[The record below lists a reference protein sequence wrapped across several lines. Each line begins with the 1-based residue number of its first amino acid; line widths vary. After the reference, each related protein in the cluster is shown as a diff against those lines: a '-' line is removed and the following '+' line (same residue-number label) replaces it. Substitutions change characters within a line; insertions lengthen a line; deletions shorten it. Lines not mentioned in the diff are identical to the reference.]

1 MDARLELISRTSVP
15 NDKKILLIVI
25 DGLGG
30 LAHPA
35 YGNQTELQ
43 YARLPNLD
51 GWVKQRTTATGWI
64 YPVRRGVVP
73 GSGAGHLGLFGYDPL
88 YYKVGRGALEAADL
102 ETSEIGRG
110 DVTGRMNFC
119 TVDAEGKI
127 VDRRAGRIKDA
138 VRQADALNQQVR
150 IPGVDF
156 QVIPMKEHRGVLVLK
171 NGGWSPQITDT
182 DPQKAGLAPLASR
195 AVTAGDA
202 AAEKTAAVV
211 NEFTRQAMQ
220 VLKAMAP
227 ANGVLMRS
235 FSTYPDLPQFDTV
248 YSVKSAAISAYPL
261 YRGIAQVVGMNV
273 IREAAD
279 SDFKGEVALLARHK
293 GAYDFFFL
301 HYKDPD
307 SRGEDGD
314 FLGKVA
320 ALERFDAAFADIL
333 EMQFDVLA
341 VTGDHATP
349 SVMSGHSHHPVPV
362 AIAAPLMPEDN
373 TTSFDEPSCRFGV
386 LGQMEG
392 GDLMPQLL
400 AYSGKLGKFEGFA

>member
-15 NDKKILLIVI
+15 SDKKILLIVI

-51 GWVKQRTTATGWI
+51 GWVKRPTTGTGWI

-88 YYKVGRGALEAADL
+88 HYKVGRGALEAADV
-102 ETSEIGRG
+102 ETDEIGRG

-119 TVDAEGKI
+119 TMDGEGR
-127 VDRRAGRIKDA
+127 VSDRRAGRIQD
-138 VRQADALNQQVR
+138 VSRQAEALNAQVR
-150 IPGVDF
+150 IPGVEF
-156 QVIPMKEHRGVLVLK
+156 RVIPMKEHRGVWVLK
-171 NGGWSPQITDT
+171 GEAWRPQISDT
-182 DPQKAGLAPLASR
+182 DPQKTGVPPLTSR
-195 AVTAGDA
+195 AVTAGDT
-202 AAEKTAAVV
+202 AAEKTAEVV
-211 NEFTRQAMQ
+211 NEFTRQAMR
-220 VLKAMAP
+220 VLKQMGS

-261 YRGIAQVVGMNV
+261 YRGIARVVGMQV
-273 IREAAD
+273 IKGAD
-279 SDFKGEVALLARHK
+279 DLKAEVALLGRHQ

-320 ALERFDAAFADIL
+320 ALERFDAVFADIL
-333 EMQFDVLA
+333 AMPFEVLA

-373 TTSFDEPSCRFGV
+373 TVAFDEPSCRLGV

-400 AYSGKLGKFEGFA
+400 AYSGKLGKFDGFA

>member
-138 VRQADALNQQVR
+138 IRQADALNQQVR

-182 DPQKAGLAPLASR
+182 DPQKTGLAPLASR

-235 FSTYPDLPQFDTV
+235 FSTYPDLPQFDAV

>member
-1 MDARLELISRTSVP
+1 MDARLTLISRTSVP
-15 NDKKILLIVI
+15 NAKKILLVVI

-51 GWVKQRTTATGWI
+51 GWVQQRTTATGWI

-88 YYKVGRGALEAADL
+88 YYNVGRGALEAADL
-102 ETSEIGRG
+102 ETDEIGRG

-119 TVDAEGKI
+119 TVDAEGK
-127 VDRRAGRIKDA
+127 VTDRRAGRIKDA
-138 VRQADALNQQVR
+138 VRQADALNQHVR
-150 IPGVDF
+150 IPGVEI

-171 NGGWSPQITDT
+171 GGNWSPKITDT
-182 DPQKAGLAPLASR
+182 DPQQVGAVPLGSR
-195 AVTAGDA
+195 AVTAGDV
-202 AAEKTAAVV
+202 AAEKTAEVV

-220 VLKAMAP
+220 VLKEMGP

-235 FSTYPDLPQFDTV
+235 FSTAPDLPDFNTV
-248 YSVKSAAISAYPL
+248 YSVRSAAISAYPL
-261 YRGIAQVVGMNV
+261 YRGIARVVGMD
-273 IREAAD
+273 IIKGAAD
-279 SDFKGEVALLARHK
+279 FKEEVALLAQHRD
-293 GAYDFFFL
+293 AYDFFFL

-314 FLGKVA
+314 FIGKVA
-320 ALERFDAAFADIL
+320 ALERFDAAFPDIL
-333 EMQFDVLA
+333 DMQFDVLA

-373 TTSFDEPSCRFGV
+373 TAAFDEPSCRLGV

-400 AYSGKLGKFEGFA
+400 CYSGKMGKFEGFA

>member
-1 MDARLELISRTSVP
+1 MDTRQTLISRTSSP
-15 NDKKILLIVI
+15 NEKKILLIVI

-35 YGNQTELQ
+35 YDNRTELQ

-51 GWVKQRTTATGWI
+51 AWVSQRTTGTGWI

-88 YYKVGRGALEAADL
+88 YYNVGRGALEAADL
-102 ETSEIGRG
+102 ETDEIGRG

-119 TVDAEGKI
+119 TVDAEQK
-127 VDRRAGRIKDA
+127 VTDRRAGRIPDCSA
-138 VRQADALNQQVR
+138 QAAALNEQVR
-150 IPGVDF
+150 IPGVTF
-156 QVIPMKEHRGVLVLK
+156 RVIPTKEHRGILLLK
-171 NGGWSPQITDT
+171 GGGFSPQITDT
-182 DPQKAGLAPLASR
+182 DPQKTGVVPLQSR

-202 AAEKTAAVV
+202 VAEKTAAVV
-211 NEFTRQAMQ
+211 NEFSRQAMW
-220 VLKAMAP
+220 VLREMTQ
-227 ANGVLMRS
+227 ANGVVMRS
-235 FSTYPDLPQFDTV
+235 FSTHPDLPPFDTV

-261 YRGIAQVVGMNV
+261 YRGIARVVGMNV
-273 IREAAD
+273 IRGA
-279 SDFKGEVALLARHK
+279 SDFKEEVALLARHK
-293 GAYDFFFL
+293 DAYDFFFL

-320 ALERFDAAFADIL
+320 ALERFDVAFADIL
-333 EMQFDVLA
+333 AMQFDVLA

-362 AIAAPLMPEDN
+362 AISAPLMPEDD
-373 TTSFDEPSCRFGV
+373 TTAFDEPSCRMGV

>member
-1 MDARLELISRTSVP
+1 MDARLSLISRTSTP
-15 NDKKILLIVI
+15 NEKKVLLVVI

-35 YGNQTELQ
+35 YGNQSELQ

-51 GWVKQRTTATGWI
+51 GWVRQRTTATGWI

-88 YYKVGRGALEAADL
+88 YYNVGRGALEAADL
-102 ETSEIGRG
+102 ESDEIGRG

-119 TVDAEGKI
+119 TVDATQK
-127 VDRRAGRIKDA
+127 VTDRRAGRIPDCSA
-138 VRQADALNQQVR
+138 QAAALNEKVR
-150 IPGVDF
+150 IPGVTF
-156 QVIPMKEHRGVLVLK
+156 RVIPTKEHRGILVLK
-171 NGGWSPQITDT
+171 GGAFSPQITDT
-182 DPQKAGLAPLASR
+182 DPQKAGLTPLASR

-202 AAEKTAAVV
+202 VAEKTAAVV
-211 NEFTRQAMQ
+211 NEFSRQAMQ
-220 VLKAMAP
+220 VLREMTP
-227 ANGVLMRS
+227 ANGVVMRS
-235 FSTYPDLPQFDTV
+235 FSTHPDLPPFDAV

-261 YRGIAQVVGMNV
+261 YRGIARVVGMNV
-273 IREAAD
+273 IRGA
-279 SDFKGEVALLARHK
+279 SDFKEEVALLARHQ

-333 EMQFDVLA
+333 AMQFDVLA

-349 SVMSGHSHHPVPV
+349 SVMSGHSHHPVPI

-373 TTSFDEPSCRFGV
+373 TTAFDEPSCRFGV